1 MAECMYLRKS
11 RADAEAEARG
21 EGETLARHEAQLM
34 RLAKNLHLNVT
45 KIYKEIVS
53 GESIEARPVMQHLLK
68 EVEMGIW
75 NGVLV
80 VEVER
85 LARGNTL
92 DQGMVSQAFTY
103 SNTLIYTPMKTYDPA
118 NEFDQEYFEFGLFMS
133 RREYKTI
140 NRRLMTGK
148 IASINEGKYV
158 GNKPPYGYEI
168 FKIPREKGNTL
179 RIIPEEAE
187 AVKIVYD
194 LYVNHSKGPKLICD
208 ILDEKGYKP
217 KYAEY
222 WSPYTIQDMLA
233 NPVYIGLIRWN
244 ERATVKRVEE
254 GKIVRSRPRNES
266 PLLVNGLHEPIIDKA
281 TWKQAQ
287 IIRESHSRPRLN
299 ATYGEIKNPLAG
311 IVVCGVCGKNMSRRP
326 YNKTGQPPSLLCTN
340 RKCTNISSRLE
351 FVEEELINQLPIWL
365 ENFKLQLKNDTL
377 PITTLNA
384 VAKSLNRAEIEFQQ
398 CIKQIDSLHD
408 FLEQGV
414 YTTEMFLE
422 RSVKLVEKQET
433 IKNRI
438 IKLKKELA
446 EKEKEG
452 DIATAIPKIEKVI
465 ELYNTLDD
473 PADKNILLKSAIKK
487 VIYTKKEGGK
497 YSGKERSFE
506 LEIFPVLPLK

>member
-1 MAECMYLRKS
+1 MYLRKS
-11 RADAEAEARG
+11 RTDAEAEERG

-34 RLAKNLHLNVT
+34 RLAKSLHLNVT

-75 NGVLV
+75 DGVIV

-85 LARGNTL
+85 LARGNTM

-103 SNTLIYTPMKTYDPA
+103 SNTLIYTPIKTYDPA

-168 FKIPREKGNTL
+168 VKIPREKGNTL

-208 ILDEKGYKP
+208 ELDERGYKP
-217 KYAEY
+217 KFADF
-222 WSPYTIQDMLA
+222 WSPYTVQDMLT
-233 NPVYIGLIRWN
+233 NPVYLGLIRWN
-244 ERATVKRVEE
+244 GRATVKRVEE
-254 GKIVRSRPRNES
+254 GKIVRTRPRNEK
-266 PLLVNGLHEPIIDKA
+266 PLLVKGLHEPIIDEV
-281 TWKQAQ
+281 TWRQAQ
-287 IIRESHSRPRLN
+287 IIRESHSSPRLN

-311 IVVCGVCGKNMSRRP
+311 IIVCGVCGKNMSRRP

-351 FVEEELINQLPIWL
+351 FVEEELISQLPIWL
-365 ENFKLQLKNDTL
+365 ENFKLQLKNDIL
-377 PITTLNA
+377 SITTSDD
-384 VAKSLNRAEIEFQQ
+384 VAKSLNRAEVELQQ
-398 CIKQIDSLHD
+398 CIKQIDGLHD
-408 FLEQGV
+408 LLEQAV
-414 YTTEMFLE
+414 YTTEIFLE
-422 RSVKLVEKQET
+422 RFVKLTKKQET

-438 IKLKKELA
+438 INLKKELA

-452 DIATAIPKIEKVI
+452 EITTMIPKIEKVI
-465 ELYNTLDD
+465 ELYDTLDD
-473 PADKNILLKSAIKK
+473 PADKNMLLKSAIKK

-497 YSGKERSFE
+497 YSGKKCSFE